1 MRRVLTTLA
10 AAGLA
15 AGALTACGDD
25 SNNDSTRPAKIGV
38 ILPDSASSNRWETAD
53 RKYLEAAF
61 KAAGVE
67 YDIQNAQ
74 GDKTA
79 FQTIADQQITN
90 GATVLM
96 IVNLDSGTGK
106 AVLDKAK
113 NQASRP
119 STTTGSRWAARPST
133 TSVSTT
139 CRSASS
145 RARGCR
151 SA

>member
-1 MRRVLTTLA
+1 MRKGICTVGR
-10 AAGLA
+10 
-15 AGALTACGDD
+15 C
-25 SNNDSTRPAKIGV
+25 RPAGHRWPGRLRQRRPAARHPPRKTPKIGV
-38 ILPDSASSNRWETAD
+38 ILPDSKSSARWETAD

-79 FQTIADQQITN
+79 VPDHRRPDDHRA
-90 GATVLM
+90 ASTVLM

-113 NQASRP
+113 AAGRRRP
-119 STTTGSRWAARPST
+119 STTTA
-133 TSVSTT
+133 
-139 CRSASS
+139 
-145 RARGCR
+145 
-151 SA
+151 